1 MNHDYIRSSSYANR
15 KLRWLIVH
23 HQVSQSPQALVAFVS
38 DSKIME
44 VSAEEEVRQIVM
56 GRPHVVILGAG
67 ASYAAF
73 PNGDKNGRKLPL
85 MNNFIETLGLEALI
99 SHTGIQFPSNNFEDI
114 YSEIHGRTELSDIR
128 GELESAVYDY
138 FQGMELPD
146 EPTIYDHLVLS
157 LRNKDFIAT
166 FNWDPFLVQAIRRN
180 SHRFKLPRPL
190 FLHGN
195 VEVGYCPDGH
205 MMGANGATCHE
216 CGVNLLRTKLLYPVS
231 EKNYHLD
238 EFISR
243 QWATLADRL
252 KDTYMVSIFGYGAPT
267 SDARAIALLQDAWG
281 SVDSRSMEQIEV
293 IDVREEDDLRETWSG
308 FIHSHHYRVEKT
320 FYNSW
325 IANHPRRTG
334 EAYLNQ
340 FHNAQFIDNN
350 PLPQSA
356 SFEELWAWYDKL
368 QEVEDAST

>member
-1 MNHDYIRSSSYANR
+1 
-15 KLRWLIVH
+15 
-23 HQVSQSPQALVAFVS
+23 
-38 DSKIME
+38 ME
-44 VSAEEEVRQIVM
+44 VSVEEEINQIVVSK
-56 GRPHVVILGAG
+56 PHVVILGAG

-73 PNGDKNGRKLPL
+73 PNGDRNGRKLPL
-85 MNNFIETLGLEALI
+85 MNNFVETLGIEDLI
-99 SHTGIQFPSNNFEDI
+99 LRTGLSFSSTNFEDI
-114 YSEIHGRTELSDIR
+114 YSEIHKRPGLKDIR
-128 GELESAVYDY
+128 EELENIVYNY
-138 FQGMELPD
+138 FKGMELPD

-180 SHRFKLPRPL
+180 GERFKMPRPL

-195 VEVGYCPDGH
+195 VEVGYCKEGH
-205 MMGANGATCHE
+205 MMGNNGGYCHH
-216 CGVNLLRTKLLYPVS
+216 CGEKLTQTPLLYPVG

-243 QWATLADRL
+243 QWAAMADLL
-252 KDTYMVSIFGYGAPT
+252 KHTFMVSIFGYGAPT
-267 SDARAIALLQDAWG
+267 SDASAIALLKEAWG
-281 SVDSRSMEQIEV
+281 SVDSRNLEEFEI
-293 IDVREEDDLRETWSG
+293 IDVRDEDDLRDTWSP
-308 FIHSHHYRVEKT
+308 FIHSHHYHVENT

-340 FHNAQFIDNN
+340 FIDAQFIDNN

-356 SFEELWAWYDKL
+356 NFEELWAWYDRL
-368 QEVEDAST
+368 QEVENAHT